1 MTPHPNRRA
10 IITAMAAAS
19 STAWLSACGGASNAI
34 ANTATTATSA
44 TTATA
49 DDLALTFDPA
59 KFTTVNITLNG
70 VATVVRQYRVVY
82 AAKPIKM
89 ALSQATLTGAATTI
103 ADPFAYQ
110 TMIISVPAA
119 SVGSASAAIYML
131 VNNSGWFASPVST
144 MITEGAIFTSTDNT
158 NNIGAALRAGY
169 IVVNVG
175 SRSRGGAR
183 AEDGRWMGKAPAAVV
198 DVKAAIRYL
207 RLNKGLVPGAPE
219 RIILTGTSGGGAL
232 TAAVAAS
239 GNSADYLPYL
249 TEIGAAG
256 ITGSGSATI
265 SYIKDDVYA
274 AVAYCPI
281 NNLGNADTAYE
292 WQYGAVR
299 TDTNTSALNN
309 GGANVAYAA
318 AGSLQVAASAAL
330 ATAFPAYVNGLGLT
344 REDASAL
351 TAANLP
357 DQIMRFLKEEIER
370 QIASGTAVPALGANF
385 TFSQGGPALTLV
397 NDWLT
402 LSGSGTSATVA
413 SIDYT
418 KFLRF
423 VAASRTLKSVVAF
436 DAVGVT
442 NNKNA
447 DGSWR
452 VSGETNLFGSTALP
466 YSNFTEWTW
475 TNNQVIGDGSGV
487 NDTNQSWSQYLA
499 SSSDNLAAQL
509 KLINPIDYINS
520 TANTAPYWYV
530 RHGMIDRDT
539 SFAIQL
545 ILHYALKKS
554 PSVKD
559 VNFKLPY
566 LTGHTGNYDVQEA
579 FAWIKAKLE
588 AST

>member
-1 MTPHPNRRA
+1 MTFHLNRRA
-10 IITAMAAAS
+10 LITAMAAAS
-19 STAWLSACGGASNAI
+19 TTTWLSACGGATDAASTTL
-34 ANTATTATSA
+34 ANSATSA
-44 TTATA
+44 PASA
-49 DDLALTFDPA
+49 DDLALKFDPA
-59 KFTTVNITLNG
+59 KFTTINITLNG
-70 VATVVRQYRVVY
+70 VATTVRQYRVVY

-89 ALSQATLTGAATTI
+89 ALAQATLMGATTTI

-110 TMIISVPAA
+110 TMIISVPAS
-119 SVGSASAAIYML
+119 SVGSANAAIYML
-131 VNNSGWFASPVST
+131 VNNAGWFASAVST
-144 MITEGAIFTSTDNT
+144 SITEGASFISTDN
-158 NNIGAALRAGY
+158 NNHVGAALRAGY

-183 AEDGRWMGKAPAAVV
+183 ADDGRWMGMAPAAVV

-207 RLNKGLVPGAPE
+207 RLNKGLVPGSPE
-219 RIILTGTSGGGAL
+219 RIVLTGTSGGGAL

-249 TEIGAAG
+249 ADIGAAG
-256 ITGSGSATI
+256 VTGSGSSAI
-265 SYIKDDVYA
+265 STLKDDVYA

-281 NNLGNADTAYE
+281 NNLGNADIAYE
-292 WQYGAVR
+292 WQYSAVR
-299 TDTNTSALNN
+299 TDANTSALNN
-309 GGANVAYAA
+309 GGANIAYSA

-330 ATAFPAYVNGLGLT
+330 AAAFPAYVSTLGLKL
-344 REDASAL
+344 EGASTL
-351 TAANLP
+351 TAVNLP
-357 DQIMRFLKEEIER
+357 EQIMRFLKEEIER

-402 LSGSGTSATVA
+402 LSGSGISATVA
-413 SIDYT
+413 NIDYT
-418 KFLRF
+418 RFLRF

-436 DAVGVT
+436 DSVGVT
-442 NNKNA
+442 NNKKP

-452 VSGETNLFGSTALP
+452 VSGETNLFGSSTVP
-466 YSNFTEWTW
+466 YVNFTEWTW
-475 TNNQVIGDGSGV
+475 TNNQVVGDGSGV

-499 SSSDNLAAQL
+499 SSSNNLAAQL
-509 KLINPIDYINS
+509 KLINPVDYINS

-530 RHGMIDRDT
+530 RHGMVDRDT

-545 ILHYALKKS
+545 ILHYALKNS

-566 LTGHTGNYDVQEA
+566 LTGHSGNYDVQEA
-579 FAWIKAKLE
+579 FAWIEAKLD
-588 AST
+588 ASP